1 MQLHND
7 FTHMID
13 FLTQWHAN
21 FLEPERIPV
30 ALAAIFL
37 CIVVGMITGP
47 LAGNA
52 NAFFWQFIDRM
63 FGGFGDKL
71 DKPSRPQ
78 ADLLFRGFLVAMLVI
93 FFMALIGKGFET
105 IIAEKPMRGA
115 TQIIL
120 LSLCLSAGS
129 VWFSLLK
136 LYFAMENDGTTK
148 GAFLGIA
155 RSTRTNLNASDDFGI
170 TRMGMNFSARSF
182 DKNMVAPVLWF
193 IIAGFMGVCLYT
205 GLAAL
210 AWRFGKDGA
219 TKGFGA
225 TALALEKLLGF
236 FPAILSGILITL
248 AGLFTPTA
256 KIHKG
261 ITAWFGH
268 KNRAS
273 YEQGGFALSALAWS
287 LNVSLGGPA
296 QDLKGDAIKGA
307 WVSPEGA
314 TAKNDH
320 KHLRRAIY
328 VNVMAHILFVA
339 TLLSLYVWSG
349 ILLDK

>member
-1 MQLHND
+1 M
-7 FTHMID
+7 
-13 FLTQWHAN
+13 
-21 FLEPERIPV
+21 
-30 ALAAIFL
+30 
-37 CIVVGMITGP
+37 G
-47 LAGNA
+47 
-52 NAFFWQFIDRM
+52 
-63 FGGFGDKL
+63 
-71 DKPSRPQ
+71 
-78 ADLLFRGFLVAMLVI
+78 AM
-93 FFMALIGKGFET
+93 GKGFET
-105 IIAEKPMRGA
+105 VIAANPLGGF
-115 TQIIL
+115 TQVAL
-120 LSLCLSAGS
+120 LSLSLSVGT
-129 VWFSLLK
+129 VWFALLK
-136 LYFAMENDGTTK
+136 LYFAQDNEEYKNKVGK
-148 GAFLGIA
+148 GAYLGIA
-155 RSTRTNLNASDDFGI
+155 RSTRTDLNASDDFGI

-182 DKNMVAPVLWF
+182 DKNMVAPVIWYL
-193 IIAGFMGVCLYT
+193 IAGFIGVCLYA

-236 FPAILSGILITL
+236 FPSILSGLLITM

-273 YEQGGFALSALAWS
+273 YDQGGFALSALAWS

-296 QDLKGDAIKGA
+296 KDLKGDAIKNT
-307 WVSPEGA
+307 WVGPPSA

-328 VNVMAHILFVA
+328 INVIAHLLFIV

-349 ILLDK
+349 ILST

>member
-1 MQLHND
+1 
-7 FTHMID
+7 MID
-13 FLTQWHAN
+13 FLTQWHST
-21 FLEPERIPV
+21 FFDVERIPV
-30 ALAAIFL
+30 ALAAMLL
-37 CIVVGMITGP
+37 CVVIGMITGP
-47 LAGNA
+47 FAGNA
-52 NAFFWQFIDRM
+52 NAFLWFVIDRIV
-63 FGGFGDKL
+63 GGIGDKL
-71 DKPSRPQ
+71 DKPSRPA
-78 ADLLFRGFLVAMLVI
+78 ADLLFRGFLITMLIVVL
-93 FFMALIGKGFET
+93 MALLGKAFDALIDT
-105 IIAEKPMRGA
+105 KPLYGM
-115 TQIIL
+115 TQLIL
-120 LSLCLSAGS
+120 LSLCLSAGT

-148 GAFLGIA
+148 GAFLGVA

-170 TRMGMNFSARSF
+170 TRMGMNFAARSF
-182 DKNMVAPVLWF
+182 DKNMVAPVIWF
-193 IIAGFMGVCLYT
+193 LVAGFVGVCLYT

-236 FPAILSGILITL
+236 FPSVLSGLLITL
-248 AGLFTPTA
+248 ASLFTPTA

-268 KNRAS
+268 KNRAA
-273 YEQGGFALSALAWS
+273 YEQGGFALSAMAWS

-296 QDLKGDAIKGA
+296 QDLKGDAIKNNWIG
-307 WVSPEGA
+307 PESA

-328 VNVMAHILFVA
+328 INVMAHILFVA
-339 TLLSLYVWSG
+339 TLLSMYVWSG
-349 ILLDK
+349 ILVR

>member
-1 MQLHND
+1 
-7 FTHMID
+7 MID
-13 FLTQWHAN
+13 LITQWHAD
-21 FLEPERIPV
+21 FLEPDRIPT
-30 ALAAIFL
+30 AIAAIIL
-37 CIVVGMITGP
+37 CVIVGMITGP
-47 LAGNA
+47 MTGNA
-52 NAFFWQFIDRM
+52 NAFLWQFIDRM
-63 FGGFGDKL
+63 FGKLGDKI

-78 ADLLFRGFLVAMLVI
+78 ADLIFRGFLVTMLVLFI
-93 FFMALIGKGFET
+93 TAFMGKGFE
-105 IIAEKPMRGA
+105 IFINEKPLRGA
-115 TQIIL
+115 TEIIL
-120 LSLCLSAGS
+120 LSLCLSAGTI
-129 VWFSLLK
+129 WFTLLQ
-136 LYFAMENDGTTK
+136 LYFVMDGNDQTK
-148 GAFLGIA
+148 GTYLGIA

-170 TRMGMNFSARSF
+170 TRMGMNLAARSF
-182 DKNMVAPVLWF
+182 DKNMVAPVIWY
-193 IIAGFMGVCLYT
+193 IIAGFMGVCIYA

-210 AWRFGKDGA
+210 SWRFGKDGA

-236 FPAILSGILITL
+236 FPAILSGLLITI

-256 KIHKG
+256 KLHKG
-261 ITAWFGH
+261 VTAWFGH

-296 QDLKGDAIKGA
+296 QDLKGDAIKNT
-307 WVSPEGA
+307 WVGPEGA

-328 VNVMAHILFVA
+328 INVIAHILFIA

-349 ILLDK
+349 ILNA

>member
-1 MQLHND
+1 MHLHNKYKQ
-7 FTHMID
+7 MIE

-30 ALAAIFL
+30 AIAAILL
-37 CIVVGMITGP
+37 CVVVGMITGP
-47 LAGNA
+47 LMGNA
-52 NAFFWQFIDRM
+52 NAFIWQSIDRW
-63 FGGFGDKL
+63 FGRFGDKL

-78 ADLLFRGFLVAMLVI
+78 ADLLFRGFLISMLVL
-93 FFMALIGKGFET
+93 FLMTFLSKGFET
-105 IIAEKPMRGA
+105 IIDYKPLRGA
-115 TQIIL
+115 TEVFL
-120 LSLCLSAGS
+120 LSFFLSAGT

-148 GAFLGIA
+148 GAYLGIA
-155 RSTRTNLNASDDFGI
+155 RSTRTDLNAADDFGI
-170 TRMGMNFSARSF
+170 TRMGMNFAARSF

-193 IIAGFMGVCLYT
+193 IIAGFMGICLYA

-296 QDLKGDAIKGA
+296 KDLKGDAIKNS
-307 WVSPEGA
+307 WVGPETA

-328 VNVMAHILFVA
+328 INVMAHILFIA
-339 TLLSLYVWSG
+339 SLLGMYVWSG
-349 ILLDK
+349 IINP